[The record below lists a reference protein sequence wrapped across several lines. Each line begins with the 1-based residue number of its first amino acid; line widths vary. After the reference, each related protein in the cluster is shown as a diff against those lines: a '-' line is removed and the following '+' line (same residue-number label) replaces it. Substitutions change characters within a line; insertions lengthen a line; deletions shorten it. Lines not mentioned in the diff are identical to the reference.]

1 MWYAIFII
9 LGLSLGIGMMIWALR
24 ERSKRF
30 AAEKKMNEEVQYRLK
45 AEQVA
50 DTNRESLER
59 VLQDLDKANNTIKKL
74 YQELEDVKNML
85 IKCGD
90 AKALKDWLSSEL
102 KGGVI

>member
-9 LGLSLGIGMMIWALR
+9 LGLSVGIGMMIWALL
-24 ERSKRF
+24 ERKKRF
-30 AAEKKMNEEVQYRLK
+30 EAETKAQQEMQYRLK

-59 VLQDLDKANNTIKKL
+59 VLKDLEKANTTTKTL
-74 YQELEDVKNML
+74 YQELDNLKEL
-85 IKCGD
+85 FIKSGNE
-90 AKALKDWLSSEL
+90 KALKDWLKQEL